1 MSLSTSHTAT
11 FKVAGAAGDADDPA
25 GSSIFVKGRLG
36 QTQAGAMK
44 GEDR

>member
-11 FKVAGAAGDADDPA
+11 FEVAGAAGDADDPA
-25 GSSIFVKGRLG
+25 DSSVFEKSQLR
-36 QTQAGAMK
+36 QTQTGAMK